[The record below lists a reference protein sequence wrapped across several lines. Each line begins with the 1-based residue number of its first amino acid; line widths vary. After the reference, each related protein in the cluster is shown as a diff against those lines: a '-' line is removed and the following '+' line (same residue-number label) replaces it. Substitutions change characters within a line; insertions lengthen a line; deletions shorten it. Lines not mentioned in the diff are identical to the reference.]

1 MSCTCDLCLRLGH
14 GLAGMGPRRYRF
26 GALLLAGPGLELSP
40 SGLVGL
46 LPLTCLSLLAPQ
58 RPHLGLA
65 SSLMDPP
72 IGLRAPTEGAE
83 KRGGRGAGGSA
94 PVVGLLS
101 APSFAF
107 LEFYSFPFLR
117 FFSVCL
123 FFIIFQHKEKESTQ
137 QMGILQEVRILFFL
151 SCPWGWGGISLSLGT
166 HHPSLSPILCSMSS
180 VASVAYVCA

>member
-1 MSCTCDLCLRLGH
+1 M
-14 GLAGMGPRRYRF
+14 GLQGQGLEDHTP
-26 GALLLAGPGLELSP
+26 GALLPAGPELELSP

-58 RPHLGLA
+58 GPHLDLA

-72 IGLRAPTEGAE
+72 IGLGVPTEGAE
-83 KRGGRGAGGSA
+83 ERRPRREECPA
-94 PVVGLLS
+94 VGLLL
-101 APSFAF
+101 ALPFAF

-166 HHPSLSPILCSMSS
+166 HHPSLSPIPCSMSS
-180 VASVAYVCA
+180 VASVACVCA